1 MLGPKIKLKRNA
13 TTKDRE
19 SIFPA
24 EFSKQDRQNTFPAEF
39 YKFRMRVRRR
49 CTTESND
56 RAFITR
62 SGPWQV
68 FVVIFILGH

>member
-1 MLGPKIKLKRNA
+1 MKNMLGPKIKLKRNA

-19 SIFPA
+19 NIFPA

-62 SGPWQV
+62 SGP
-68 FVVIFILGH
+68 